1 MGVLSQDL
9 RYGFR
14 LMRKSPGFVVIA
26 VLALALGTGANTAIF
41 SLVNALLLRP
51 ISYENPDRLAM
62 VWEKSVKRGFGQI
75 PTSLLNFTDLRAD
88 NKSFEDLGAFT
99 DSSFNLTGAAEPEKV
114 TGVRVTASLL
124 SLLGR
129 QPLKGR
135 LFLAGEDQPQASHVL
150 ILSHHLWQRSFGS
163 NANLVGQTVALNGES
178 YTVVGIMPPDFKF
191 PPTFSATVAS
201 SQFTMPHAD
210 LWVPLTTD
218 AVPLVREGRT
228 LYMIGRLKPGVTATA
243 AQAEMN
249 VIASR
254 LQKEYPAVDADME
267 VDVIPLREQVTGD
280 VRPALLVLFGA
291 VGCVLLIACANVA
304 NLLLA
309 KASGRQKEVAVRI
322 ALGATRLRIIQQL
335 LTESMLLSLAGGLLG
350 SIIGILA
357 VRQLIAFTPSSVPK
371 PDHIGID
378 APVLLF
384 TLLLSVFT
392 SFIFGLV
399 PALQASKSD
408 LNETLKEGGRGN
420 SGGARQNRV
429 RSLLVITEV
438 ALALVLLIGAGLM
451 IKSFVRLQNV
461 NPGFNPE
468 NLITLELQLPQ
479 NKYGEK
485 DRQAAFQ
492 QQVVQRLAEIPGV
505 QSAGAVNY
513 LPFSG
518 TELNSGVTIEG
529 RPPVANANE
538 RPRAFFRDI
547 SPNYFQAM
555 GIPVRQGRPFADSD
569 NKDAPAVVIINEAA
583 ARRFYPNEDPLG
595 KRFKQGRAESKNP
608 WVMVVG
614 IVGGVS
620 HTALGVASQPE
631 VYLPFQQNPDAT
643 ITLVARTK
651 SDPRGLAA
659 TVRREVSML
668 DKDLP
673 VSNIKFMDEI
683 VAGSV
688 SQPRVYALLLGIFA
702 GLALVLAAIG
712 IYGVISYS
720 VTQRTH
726 EVGIRMALGAQTRDV
741 LALIIKQ
748 GMALALVGIFLGLIV
763 SLALTRVL
771 ASQLYG
777 VSSTDPVTFAAISL
791 LLIFVA
797 VIACYIP
804 ALRATKVDP
813 MIAVRYQ

>member
-1 MGVLSQDL
+1 MSFLSQDL
-9 RYGFR
+9 RYAFR
-14 LMRKSPGFVVIA
+14 IFRKSRGFVLIA
-26 VLALALGTGANTAIF
+26 VVALALGTGANTAIF

-51 ISYENPDRLAM
+51 IGYENPDRLTM

-75 PTSLLNFTDLRAD
+75 PTSLPNFTDLRAD
-88 NKSFEDLGAFT
+88 NKSLEDLGAFT
-99 DSSFNLTGAAEPEKV
+99 DSSFNLTGAAEPEKI
-114 TGVRVTASLL
+114 TGLRVTASLL
-124 SLLGR
+124 SMLGR
-129 QPLKGR
+129 QPFRGR
-135 LFLAGEDQPQASHVL
+135 LFLTGEDQPQASRVL

-163 NANLVGQTVALNGES
+163 NENLVGQTVALNGQT
-178 YTVVGIMPPDFKF
+178 YTVVGIMPPDFQF

-201 SQFTMPHAD
+201 SKFTMPHAD
-210 LWVPLTTD
+210 LWVPLTKD
-218 AVPLVREGRT
+218 AVPPVREGRT
-228 LYMIGRLKPGVTATA
+228 LYMIGRLKPGVTAA
-243 AQAEMN
+243 MAQAEMN

-267 VDVIPLREQVTGD
+267 VDVIPLRQQVTGD
-280 VRPALLVLFGA
+280 TRPALLVLFGA

-309 KASGRQKEVAVRI
+309 KASGRQKEMAVRA
-322 ALGATRLRIIQQL
+322 ALGATRMRIIQQL
-335 LTESMLLSLAGGLLG
+335 LTESLVLSLAGGILG

-357 VRQLIAFTPSSVPK
+357 VRQLLAFTPASVPK

-378 APVLLF
+378 GSVLLF

-420 SGGARQNRV
+420 SGSAKQNRV
-429 RSLLVITEV
+429 RSLLVVAEV
-438 ALALVLLIGAGLM
+438 ALALMLLIGAGLM

-468 NLITLELQLPQ
+468 NLITLELQLPE
-479 NKYGEK
+479 NKYDNK

-492 QQVVQRLAEIPGV
+492 KQAVDRLAEIPGV

-518 TELNSGVTIEG
+518 TELNASVTIEG

-538 RPRAFFRDI
+538 RPRAFFRDV
-547 SPNYFQAM
+547 SPKYFQAM
-555 GIPVRQGRPFADSD
+555 GIPVRKGRPFADSD
-569 NKDAPAVVIINEAA
+569 NKDAPPVVIINEAA
-583 ARRFYPNEDPLG
+583 ARRFYSNEDPLG

-608 WVMVVG
+608 WVTVVG

-620 HTALGVASQPE
+620 HTTLGLASQPE
-631 VYLPFQQNPDAT
+631 VYLPFQQNPDAI
-643 ITLVARTK
+643 ITLVARTQ

-659 TVRREVSML
+659 TVRREVSSL

-688 SQPRVYALLLGIFA
+688 SQPRVYALLLSVFA
-702 GLALVLAAIG
+702 GLALILAAIG
-712 IYGVISYS
+712 IYGVMSYS

-726 EVGIRMALGAQTRDV
+726 EIGIRMALGAQRKNV
-741 LALIIKQ
+741 LGLIIKQ

-771 ASQLYG
+771 TSQLYDI
-777 VSSTDPVTFAAISL
+777 SSTDPVTFSLISL
-791 LLIFVA
+791 ILMLVA
-797 VIACYIP
+797 VIACYVP
-804 ALRATKVDP
+804 AWRATKVDP
-813 MIAVRYQ
+813 MIAVRHE

>member
-1 MGVLSQDL
+1 MSALSQDL

-14 LMRKSPGFVVIA
+14 VMRKSPGFVIIA
-26 VLALALGTGANTAIF
+26 VLALALGTGTNTAIF

-75 PTSLLNFTDLRAD
+75 PTSLSNFTDLRTG
-88 NKSFEDLGAFT
+88 NETFEDLGAFT

-114 TGVRVTASLL
+114 MGVRVTASLL

-135 LFLAGEDQPQASHVL
+135 LFLEGEDQPQASHVL
-150 ILSHHLWQRSFGS
+150 ILSHHLWQRGFGS

-178 YTVVGIMPPDFKF
+178 YTVVGVMPPDFKF

-201 SQFTMPHAD
+201 SAYTTPNAD
-210 LWVPLTTD
+210 LWVPLMIE
-218 AVPLVREGRT
+218 AVPPPRDVRA

-254 LQKEYPAVDADME
+254 LQKEYPAADADME
-267 VDVIPLREQVTGD
+267 VDVIPLQQQVTGD

-322 ALGATRLRIIQQL
+322 ALGATRFRIIRQL
-335 LTESMLLSLAGGLLG
+335 LTESMLLSIAGGLLG

-357 VRQLIAFTPSSVPK
+357 VRQLIAFAPSSLPM
-371 PDHIGID
+371 PDQVGID
-378 APVLLF
+378 GRVLLF
-384 TLLLSVFT
+384 TLFLAVFT
-392 SFIFGLV
+392 SFIFGLA

-420 SGGARQNRV
+420 SGSAKQNRV
-429 RSLLVITEV
+429 RSLLVIVEV

-485 DRQAAFQ
+485 AQQAAFQ
-492 QQVVQRLAEIPGV
+492 QQLVQRLAEVPGV
-505 QSAGAVNY
+505 QSAGAVNN

-518 TELNSGVTIEG
+518 TELNNGVTIEG

-555 GIPVRQGRPFADSD
+555 GIPLRQGRSFADSD

-595 KRFKQGRAESKNP
+595 KRFKRGRAESQNP

-620 HTALGVASQPE
+620 HTTLGLPSQPE

-651 SDPRGLAA
+651 SDPRALAA
-659 TVRREVSML
+659 AVRREVSAV

-702 GLALVLAAIG
+702 ALALVLAAIG

-726 EVGIRMALGAQTRDV
+726 EIGIRMALGAPAKNV

-748 GMALALVGIFLGLIV
+748 GMALALVGIFLGLLV

-777 VSSTDPVTFAAISL
+777 VSSTDPATFTAISL
-791 LLIFVA
+791 LLMLVA
-797 VIACYIP
+797 IIACYIP

-813 MIAVRYQ
+813 MIAVRCE

>member
-14 LMRKSPGFVVIA
+14 VMRKSPGFVVIA

-51 ISYENPDRLAM
+51 ISYENPNRLAM
-62 VWEKSVKRGFGQI
+62 VWEKSVKRGLGQI

-88 NKSFEDLGAFT
+88 NKSFEDLAAFT

-129 QPLKGR
+129 PPLKGR
-135 LFLAGEDQPQASHVL
+135 LFITGEDQAQASHSL

-163 NANLVGQTVALNGES
+163 NANLIGQTVALNGES

-191 PPTFSATVAS
+191 PPTFSSTVAS
-201 SQFTMPHAD
+201 SQFTMPRAD
-210 LWVPLTTD
+210 LWVPLTKD
-218 AVPLVREGRT
+218 AVPEAREGRT
-228 LYMIGRLKPGVTATA
+228 IYMIGRLKPGVTATA

-267 VDVIPLREQVTGD
+267 VDVIPLRQQVTGD
-280 VRPALLVLFGA
+280 IKPALLVLFGA

-309 KASGRQKEVAVRI
+309 KASGRQKEVAIRI

-335 LTESMLLSLAGGLLG
+335 LTESLLLSLAGGLLG
-350 SIIGILA
+350 SILGILA
-357 VRQLIAFTPSSVPK
+357 VRYLITFTPPSMPK
-371 PDHIGID
+371 PDNIGIN

-384 TLLLSVFT
+384 TLFLSVFT

-420 SGGARQNRV
+420 SGGAKQNRV
-429 RSLLVITEV
+429 RSLLVIAEV

-492 QQVVQRLAEIPGV
+492 QQVVERLAEIPGV
-505 QSAGAVNY
+505 ESAGAVNY

-518 TELNSGVTIEG
+518 TEFNSGVTIEG

-547 SPNYFQAM
+547 SPNYFKAM
-555 GIPVRQGRPFADSD
+555 GIPVRQGRPFAESD

-595 KRFKQGRAESKNP
+595 KRFKQGRAESRNP

-643 ITLVARTK
+643 ITLVARTR
-651 SDPRGLAA
+651 SDPRSLAA
-659 TVRREVSML
+659 TVRREVSVL

-673 VSNIKFMDEI
+673 VSNVKFMDEI

-688 SQPRVYALLLGIFA
+688 SQPRVYALLLGVFA

-726 EVGIRMALGAQTRDV
+726 EVGIRMALGAQTKDV

-777 VSSTDPVTFAAISL
+777 VSSTDPVTFTAISL

-797 VIACYIP
+797 AIACYIP

-813 MIAVRYQ
+813 LIAVRYE

>member
-1 MGVLSQDL
+1 MGALSQDL
-9 RYGFR
+9 RYGYR
-14 LMRKSPGFVVIA
+14 VLRKSPGFVVIA
-26 VLALALGTGANTAIF
+26 VLALALGTGTNTAIF
-41 SLVNALLLRP
+41 SLVNAILLRP
-51 ISYENPDRLAM
+51 ISYENPDRLLM

-75 PTSLLNFTDLRAD
+75 PTSYLNFSDLRTE
-88 NKSFEDLGAFT
+88 NKVFEDLGAFT
-99 DSSFNLTGAAEPEKV
+99 DASFNLTGAAEPEKV

-124 SLLGR
+124 SMLGR

-135 LFLAGEDQPQASHVL
+135 LFLSGEDQSQAPKTL
-150 ILSHHLWQRSFGS
+150 ILSHHLWERSFGS
-163 NANLVGQTVALNGES
+163 DGNLVGQTVALNGES
-178 YTVVGIMPPDFKF
+178 YTVIGIMPPDFKF

-201 SQFTMPHAD
+201 SQYTMPRAD
-210 LWVPLTTD
+210 LWVPLTRED
-218 AVPLVREGRT
+218 VPLPRETRT
-228 LYMIGRLKPGVTATA
+228 LYMIGRLKPDATATA
-243 AQAEMN
+243 AQADMN
-249 VIASR
+249 VIAGR
-254 LQKEYPAVDADME
+254 LQKEYAAINADIE
-267 VDVIPLREQVTGD
+267 VDVIPLREQVTGNI
-280 VRPALLVLFGA
+280 RPALLVLFGA

-309 KASGRQKEVAVRI
+309 KASGRQKEVAIRI
-322 ALGATRLRIIQQL
+322 ALGATRLRIVQQL
-335 LTESMLLSLAGGLLG
+335 LTESLLLSLAGGLLG

-357 VRQLIAFTPSSVPK
+357 VRQLIAFTPPSVPR

-384 TLLLSVFT
+384 TLLLSLLT

-429 RSLLVITEV
+429 RSLLVIAEV

-468 NLITLELQLPQ
+468 NLITLELQLPV

-492 QQVVQRLAEIPGV
+492 KQAVDRLTGLPGV
-505 QSAGAVNY
+505 ESAGAVNY

-518 TELNSGVTIEG
+518 TEFNSGVSIEG
-529 RPPVANANE
+529 QPPVANANE
-538 RPRAFFRDI
+538 RPRAFFRNI

-555 GIPVRQGRPFADSD
+555 GIPLRQGRPFAESD
-569 NKDAPAVVIINEAA
+569 TKDAPAVVIINEAA
-583 ARRFYPNEDPLG
+583 ARRFYSNENPLG
-595 KRFKQGRAESKNP
+595 RRFKQGRAESQNP
-608 WVMVVG
+608 WVTVVG

-631 VYLPFQQNPDAT
+631 VYLPFQQNPDAS

-651 SDPRGLAA
+651 SDPRGVAA
-659 TVRREVSML
+659 SIRREVSAV
-668 DKDLP
+668 DKELP
-673 VSNIKFMDEI
+673 VSNLKFMDEI

-726 EVGIRMALGAQTRDV
+726 EIGIRMALGAQSRDV
-741 LALIIKQ
+741 LALVIKQ
-748 GMALALVGIFLGLIV
+748 GMALALVGIFLGLLV

-777 VSSTDPVTFAAISL
+777 ISSTDPMTFTAISL
-791 LLIFVA
+791 LLMFVA
-797 VIACYIP
+797 IIACSIP
-804 ALRATKVDP
+804 ALRAAKLDP
-813 MIAVRYQ
+813 MIALRYE